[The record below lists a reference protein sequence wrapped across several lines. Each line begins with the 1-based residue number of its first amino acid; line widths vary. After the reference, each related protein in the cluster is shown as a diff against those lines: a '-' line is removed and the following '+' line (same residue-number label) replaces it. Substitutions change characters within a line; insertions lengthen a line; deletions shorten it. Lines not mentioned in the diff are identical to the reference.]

1 MILENGALQE
11 KILSSSDP
19 VLIVKPG
26 TWFAAQVQSSN
37 AKDFTLIS
45 CAVSPGFD
53 FADCIL
59 ATKSELSA
67 QFPQHGSIIER
78 FCRQ

>member
-1 MILENGALQE
+1 MENGDLQE
-11 KILSSSDP
+11 KTLSATDP
-19 VLIVKPG
+19 VLIVQPG
-26 TWFAAQVQSSN
+26 TWFAAQVQSTD

-67 QFPQHGSIIER
+67 QFPQHALIIER